1 MPDDKRHHLTML
13 LAEAEGYS
21 PGLPD
26 GVFFLEEKSPI
37 VNLGQ
42 QLCARVESHGYKRV
56 FPPLFEFYDTYAGG
70 GATDVSRRCFS
81 FKDKDGSLL
90 ALRYDMTTPIARM
103 VAQRYKPEDLP
114 LRLYY
119 YGDVFREQPFHQGKP
134 RQIRQ
139 LGVELIGNAG
149 VSSDGE
155 VVSMACQLL
164 SQLDTSYL
172 LVIGDIRIYRALLTS
187 LELSPYEREAVHRC
201 FLLKDETSL
210 RTILADISLPPKV
223 SEQLFSLMQAV
234 VKLENERQLKKMLEL
249 FEEEGEIVLGYLLAL
264 REILSQEQRKHVLID
279 LGMVK
284 DLGYY
289 SSLILEGYV
298 SKSGY
303 PVCHG
308 GRYDG
313 LYAAFGK
320 NFPAVGWA
328 LDLSY
333 TFRYL

>member
-1 MPDDKRHHLTML
+1 ML

-26 GVFFLEEKSPI
+26 GVFFLEEKSPV
-37 VNLGQ
+37 VNLGE
-42 QLCARVESHGYKRV
+42 QLCTTVESKGYKLV

-70 GATDVSRRCFS
+70 GSTDISRRCFS

-103 VAQRYKPEDLP
+103 VAQRYHEKDLP

-139 LGVELIGNAG
+139 LGVELVGSAG
-149 VSSDGE
+149 VQSDGE
-155 VVSMACQLL
+155 VVGMACELL
-164 SQLDTSYL
+164 SQLDASYF
-172 LVIGDIRIYRALLTS
+172 LVLGDIRIYRSLMSL
-187 LELSPYEREAVHRC
+187 LELSEYEAEAVHRC
-201 FLLKDETSL
+201 FLLKDEPSL
-210 RTILADISLPPKV
+210 RTILQDMALSPGLA
-223 SEQLFSLMQAV
+223 ERLFSLMHTV
-234 VKLENERQLKKMLEL
+234 VKLEDEPRLKQVLSM
-249 FEEEGEIVLGYLLAL
+249 FGDEGEIVAGYLLAL
-264 REILSQEQRKHVLID
+264 RETLSAEERKHVLVD

-289 SSLILEGYV
+289 SSLMIEGYV
-298 SKSGY
+298 STSGY

-320 NFPAVGWA
+320 DFPAVGWA